1 MKCLIDE
8 ALPRS
13 LAKALQ
19 DAEIDAV
26 DARDV
31 GLQGKSDPEVLA
43 HAVSDER
50 SLITKDLD
58 FSDPRRFPPERHF
71 GILIV
76 RFPDTVLKASLV
88 RMVVDAVKTL
98 KDEEVIR
105 NVVILEPTNVRFWR
119 K

>member
-1 MKCLIDE
+1 MKCLVDE

-13 LAKALQ
+13 LAKALK

-31 GLQGKSDPEVLA
+31 GLGGKADPEVLA

-58 FSDPRRFPPERHF
+58 FTDPRRFPPDRHF
-71 GILIV
+71 GILVV
-76 RFPDTVLKASLV
+76 RFPDTVSKATLV

-98 KDEEVIR
+98 KDDEVVQ